1 MNEEFEVITVTIS
14 LTATAKRNN
23 FRTSTGKLAFSAA
36 MQSMSRHVILPSAFG
51 KEGRNSSMLCA
62 KTFMK

>member
-23 FRTSTGKLAFSAA
+23 FRAATGKLAFSAA
-36 MQSMSRHVILPSAFG
+36 MQSMSRHVIYAQRIRKGG
-51 KEGRNSSMLCA
+51 KKFFHAVR
-62 KTFMK
+62 